1 MLDSLETS
9 QLIFVIL
16 GAFMIGL
23 TKGGI
28 IGLSNITVA
37 IYAML
42 FPSKLS
48 VGIILP
54 LLIAA
59 DVVALYFFRK
69 HAVWKYI
76 KLAAPWT
83 LCGVVAGWLMLDRLD
98 NQLISKVI
106 GGILISLTVVH
117 LYRKFR
123 LTKSTEISHIPHTW
137 WFAGMIG
144 FLAGFTS
151 MIANGAG
158 PIMMIFFLAVGLP
171 KMAFLGTSA
180 WFFFILN
187 LVKLPFHWSIET
199 ITFDTLLI
207 DLKLAPIAMIGVVA
221 GRYLVGFI
229 PQKTFEFLAIGL
241 TVLASIRLLV

>member
-1 MLDSLETS
+1 MLDSMDTS
-9 QLIFVIL
+9 LLLLIIL
-16 GAFMIGL
+16 GAFLIGL
-23 TKGGI
+23 TKGGV
-28 IGLSNITVA
+28 IGTSSITVA
-37 IYAML
+37 IYAMI

-59 DVVALYFFRK
+59 DVLALYFFRK

-76 KLAAPWT
+76 KLAAPST
-83 LCGVVAGWLMLDRLD
+83 LAGVFVGWLLLDILD
-98 NQLISKVI
+98 NYWVGKLI
-106 GGILISLTVVH
+106 GGILIILTVLH
-117 LYRKFR
+117 LYRKYR
-123 LTKSTEISHIPHTW
+123 LSKSEAIDTIPHTW
-137 WFAGMIG
+137 WFVGSIG

-187 LVKLPFHWSIET
+187 LVKVPFHWSIET
-199 ITFDTLLI
+199 ITVETLLL
-207 DLKLAPIAMIGVVA
+207 DLKLAPVAMVGVAV
-221 GRYLVGFI
+221 GRYIVGYI
-229 PQKTFEFLAIGL
+229 PQKVFEFLAISL
-241 TVLASIRLLV
+241 TVLASIQLLV